1 MKQLISQITQILNE
15 TQDKTSVLIHVLSQ
29 DTPVFEKD
37 SDIQMVS
44 ASTIKVPIMCCAL
57 EEVLQGNMTL
67 DQMIQVEKEDI
78 LSDTEVFEHGPDQY
92 SLEELISWMI
102 ISSDN
107 TATNVL
113 IRVLT
118 MDKINDYIKNELHLN
133 KTRVERIMLDF
144 EAVKNG
150 KNNYTSHQD
159 QMSIYVKLFNHEIL
173 NDELCNKAI
182 DILYNQRSKDLIM
195 RYIPYR
201 TPFAHK
207 TGGLDYLV
215 HDCGIMTLGDTSFY
229 FGVSAWDCQDIDGNR
244 ALAGKIGRLVF
255 NHYTK

>member
-1 MKQLISQITQILNE
+1 MKQLISQINQLASSTHDKTAVLIQVLNE
-15 TQDKTSVLIHVLSQ
+15 N
-29 DTPVFEKD
+29 TPLYEKD
-37 SDIQMVS
+37 SDVQMVS

-57 EEVLQGNMTL
+57 HEVLQGNMTL
-67 DQMIQVEKEDI
+67 NQMIQVEKEDI
-78 LSDTEVFEHGPDQY
+78 LEDTQVFEHGPDQY
-92 SLEELISWMI
+92 SLEELIGWMI

-113 IRVLT
+113 IRVLG
-118 MDKINDYIKNELHLN
+118 MDNINDYIQHELHLK
-133 KTRVERIMLDF
+133 KTKVERIMLDF

-150 KNNYTSHQD
+150 ENNYTSHQD
-159 QMSIYVKLFNHEIL
+159 QMSIYTKLFNHDIL
-173 NDELCNKAI
+173 NDELCEKAL
-182 DILYNQRSKDLIM
+182 DILYNQRAKDLIM

-215 HDCGIMTLGDTSFY
+215 HDCGVMTINNTQFY

-244 ALAGKIGRLVF
+244 ALVGQIGRLVY
-255 NHYTK
+255 NYYQK

>member
-1 MKQLISQITQILNE
+1 MKQLISQINQLLNS
-15 TQDKTSVLIHVLSQ
+15 TNDKTAVLIQELNKN
-29 DTPVFEKD
+29 TPLYEKD
-37 SDIQMVS
+37 SDVQMVS

-57 EEVLQGNMTL
+57 HEVLLGNMTL
-67 DQMIQVEKEDI
+67 NQMISVEKEDI
-78 LSDTEVFEHGPDQY
+78 LSDTEVFEHGADQY
-92 SLEELISWMI
+92 SLEELIGWMI

-113 IRVLT
+113 IRVLS
-118 MDKINDYIKNELHLN
+118 MEKINTYIQDVLCLN
-133 KTRVERIMLDF
+133 KTKVERIMLDF

-159 QMSIYVKLFNHEIL
+159 QMSIYTKLFNHDIL
-173 NDELCNKAI
+173 NDELCEKAL
-182 DILYNQRSKDLIM
+182 DILYNQRAKDLIM

-215 HDCGIMTLGDTSFY
+215 HDCGVMTINGLRFY
-229 FGVSAWDCQDIDGNR
+229 FGVSAWDCENIDGNR
-244 ALAGKIGRLVF
+244 ALVGKIGRLIY
-255 NHYTK
+255 NYYAK

>member
-1 MKQLISQITQILNE
+1 MMENRQPACRTNNITPANRPV
-15 TQDKTSVLIHVLSQ
+15 TS
-29 DTPVFEKD
+29 T
-37 SDIQMVS
+37 VS
-44 ASTIKVPIMCCAL
+44 ARKYSR
-57 EEVLQGNMTL
+57 
-67 DQMIQVEKEDI
+67 KE
-78 LSDTEVFEHGPDQY
+78 L
-92 SLEELISWMI
+92 
-102 ISSDN
+102 
-107 TATNVL
+107 
-113 IRVLT
+113 
-118 MDKINDYIKNELHLN
+118 MDKINEYIKNELHLN

-207 TGGLDYLV
+207 TGGLDYLI
-215 HDCGIMTLGDTSFY
+215 HDCGIMTLCDTSFY

-244 ALAGKIGRLVF
+244 ALAGKIGRLVY
-255 NHYTK
+255 NHFTK